1 MNSLKRNFLLISIIL
16 PCFSF
21 AQNRASPI
29 TSLAAE
35 NSWIESTFKKMSR
48 REKIAQLFMLR
59 AQTNKGAAFQDS
71 VAYLIKKL
79 QVGGLVFFQGGPV
92 RQAELTNRYQGLA
105 KIPLLIAMDG
115 EWGLGMRLDS
125 TISYPY
131 QLTLGAIRDYSFIEK
146 MGQQIAMDFKRLGMH
161 VNFAPVVDINNNPN
175 NPVIGFRSFGDDRYQ
190 VTAKAQAYMQGMQQQ
205 GLLCTIKHFPG
216 HGDTDVDSHLDLP
229 VLSVDRS
236 RLDSLEL
243 YPFMRLIKQGAS
255 GVMVA
260 HMQIP
265 ALDTT
270 AHLPSSLSKPVIHE
284 LLQTELA
291 FKGLVFTDAMEMQG
305 VLKFFPSGEAEFRAI
320 QAGSDMIE
328 LSRNTELAIKTIR
341 KAIRHKK
348 LTWNS
353 INTRVKKVLS
363 AKYWVGLAQL
373 KPIQIENIIDDL
385 SRPEAL
391 QLRQSL
397 ADAAVTLLGE
407 RPQVDFLQSTALV
420 SIGLPSCSLFQASLK
435 PRFKNAGIFVLSK
448 NATSAEIEQ
457 LKVQLKGYKQ
467 IVVSLHDAR
476 RRPLSKLDYSV
487 HLKSFV
493 SELAQMNSIFSVF
506 ANPYTLA
513 DLPGIERCRTILM
526 NYQQNDQLQD
536 AAARVVLGQLE
547 ASGRLPVTVNQFFK
561 NGAGSN

>member
-1 MNSLKRNFLLISIIL
+1 MNSLKRNFLLIAILL
-16 PCFSF
+16 PCFSL
-21 AQNRASPI
+21 AQNRPSFI
-29 TSLAAE
+29 TSLE
-35 NSWIESTFKKMSR
+35 EKINWVESTFKKMNR

-59 AQTNKGAAFQDS
+59 AQTNKGIAFQDS
-71 VAYLIKKL
+71 VAHLIEKL
-79 QVGGLVFFQGGPV
+79 QVGGLVFFQGGPA
-92 RQAELTNRYQGLA
+92 RQAELINRYQA
-105 KIPLLIAMDG
+105 SVKVPLLIAMDG

-125 TISYPY
+125 TMSYPY
-131 QLTLGAIRDYSFIEK
+131 QLTLGAIQDHSLIEK
-146 MGQQIAMDFKRLGMH
+146 MGQQVAIDFKRLGVH

-190 VTAKAQAYMQGMQQQ
+190 VSVKAGAYMRGMQQE

-229 VLSVDRS
+229 VLSVDRR

-243 YPFMRLIKQGAS
+243 YPFRQLIQQGAS

-284 LLQTELA
+284 LLQTDLA

-305 VLKFFPSGEAEFRAI
+305 VLKFFPSGEAEVKAI
-320 QAGSDMIE
+320 QAGSDLVE
-328 LSRNTELAIKTIR
+328 LSRDTELAIKMIR
-341 KAIRHKK
+341 KALRHKK
-348 LTWNS
+348 LSWDW
-353 INTRVKKVLS
+353 INTRVKKVLA

-373 KPIQIENIIDDL
+373 KPIGAENVAEDL
-385 SRPEAL
+385 IRPEAIQL
-391 QLRQSL
+391 QQSL

-407 RPQVDFLQSTALV
+407 KPHVDFLQPTALI

-435 PRFKNAGIFVLSK
+435 PRFKDAGVFVLPK
-448 NATSAEIEQ
+448 NATYAEVER
-457 LKVQLKGYKQ
+457 LKAQLKGFKQ
-467 IVVSLHDAR
+467 FIVGVHDAR
-476 RRPLSKLDYSV
+476 RRPLSKLDYSAE
-487 HLKSFV
+487 LKSFV
-493 SELAQMNSIFSVF
+493 RELAQMNSILSVF

-513 DLPGIERCRTILM
+513 DLQGIERCKTILM

-547 ASGRLPVTVNQFFK
+547 ANGRLPVTVTPFFK
-561 NGAGSN
+561 NGDGTN